1 MAGFWGRRSREEQE
15 RQTAADEHL
24 AVRART
30 AIVTTDER
38 IRATE
43 DELGF
48 AVAELGQKPT
58 EQLRLGLSS
67 VKKHMAEAFELHRLN
82 HDEIPDTPEELRTRN
97 ARIVQL
103 CDWAEEVLDE
113 RTEALQAQVEKVRG
127 APKELERVQ
136 AEVARLRA
144 QLPNMRAASD
154 RLAATYSQSA
164 MQRLR
169 VDPDEAERLVDFA
182 ERSAGLAE
190 RRGQAGDH
198 AAAISALEAVTETL
212 RRAQS
217 VIDGVDTFEIDALRA
232 EGTLAEVIA
241 DSRGDLVAAAE
252 FGGVPAVAQA
262 MSALEKAL
270 ANVRQEAAGSD
281 PFSDLVAVSSANSA
295 LDEAV
300 DAARERA
307 ARPVP
312 DLAHVRHEVESA
324 DRGIEMA
331 KRIIEGHR
339 GWIGAD
345 ARTNLAEAQRA
356 RTELEPLVGP
366 EDTRERAQQLARRSA
381 ALADDAVRAAQRDID
396 SQRPDGDDWGD
407 WGGFGGPGRRG
418 YGGQQGRGGG
428 MLGPVLGGV
437 LLGGILDDIFD

>member
-15 RQTAADEHL
+15 RQAAADENL

-58 EQLRLGLSS
+58 EQLRMGLAS

-82 HDEIPDTPEELRTRN
+82 HDHIPDTPEELRTRN

-127 APKELERVQ
+127 APEELERVQ

-144 QLPNMRAASD
+144 QLPGMRATSE
-154 RLAATYSQSA
+154 RLAQTYSTSA
-164 MQRLR
+164 LQRVR
-169 VDPDEAERLVDFA
+169 VDPGEAERLVDFA
-182 ERSAGLAE
+182 ERSAGLAQ

-241 DSRGDLVAAAE
+241 DSRGDLVSAAE

-262 MSALEKAL
+262 MAALEEAL
-270 ANVRQEAAGSD
+270 VGVRQDADGSD
-281 PFSDLVAVSSANSA
+281 PFANLVAVSSANAA
-295 LDEAV
+295 LDDAV
-300 DAARERA
+300 DAAREKA
-307 ARPVP
+307 SRPVP
-312 DLAHVRHEVESA
+312 ALAHVRHEVEAA

-331 KRIIEGHR
+331 RRIIEGHR

-345 ARTNLAEAQRA
+345 ARTNLAEAQRVRA
-356 RTELEPLVGP
+356 ELEPLVQP
-366 EDTRERAQQLARRSA
+366 EDTRERAQHLARRCA

-396 SQRPDGDDWGD
+396 SQRPDGDNWND
-407 WGGFGGPGRRG
+407 WGGFGGPGRG
-418 YGGQQGRGGG
+418 YGGQQGRGSG

-437 LLGGILDDIFD
+437 LLGGILDNIFD

>member
-1 MAGFWGRRSREEQE
+1 MAGFWGRRSRAEQE
-15 RQTAADEHL
+15 RQAAADENL

-38 IRATE
+38 IRATD
-43 DELGF
+43 DELAF
-48 AVAELGQKPT
+48 AVAELGQGPT
-58 EQLRLGLSS
+58 QSLRKGLAS
-67 VKKHMAEAFELHRLN
+67 VKKHMSEAFELHRLN

-113 RTEALQAQVEKVRG
+113 RTEELQAQVEKVRG
-127 APKELERVQ
+127 APEELERVHQ
-136 AEVARLRA
+136 EVARLRA
-144 QLPNMRAASD
+144 QLPAMRTASE
-154 RLAATYSQSA
+154 RLEATYSPSA
-164 MQRLR
+164 LQRLR
-169 VDPDEAERLVDFA
+169 VDPDEAQRLVDFA
-182 ERSAGLAE
+182 ERSASLAQ
-190 RRGQAGDH
+190 RRGDAGDH

-217 VIDGVDTFEIDALRA
+217 VMDGVDNFEIDALRA

-262 MSALEKAL
+262 MKALEAAL
-270 ANVRQEAAGSD
+270 AGVRQDTDGAD
-281 PFSDLVAVSSANSA
+281 PFSDLVAVSAANAA
-295 LDEAV
+295 LDDAV
-300 DAARERA
+300 AAAREKA

-312 DLAHVRHEVESA
+312 DLAKVRHEVETA

-331 KRIIEGHR
+331 RRIIEGHR

-356 RTELEPLVGP
+356 REELEPLVGP

-396 SQRPDGDDWGD
+396 SQRPDGDNWGD
-407 WGGFGGPGRRG
+407 WGGFGGPRGG
-418 YGGQQGRGGG
+418 YGAQQGRGGG